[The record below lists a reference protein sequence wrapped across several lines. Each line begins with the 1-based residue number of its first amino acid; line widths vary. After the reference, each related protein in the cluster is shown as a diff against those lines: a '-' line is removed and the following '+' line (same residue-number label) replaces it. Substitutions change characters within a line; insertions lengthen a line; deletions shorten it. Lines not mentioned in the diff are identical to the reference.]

1 MVLWYYGLMVLLVLL
16 WTPGSPTSASQ
27 VLGLYAC
34 ATMPPSWNLLEQKLW
49 LPFSPLAHGCSGCH
63 LQGTSLNLCIHLCA
77 GTEGLIYYY
86 QQDY

>member
-1 MVLWYYGLMVLLVLL
+1 METLLVLA
-16 WTPGSPTSASQ
+16 WIPGSPTSASQ
-27 VLGLYAC
+27 VLRLYAR

-49 LPFSPLAHGCSGCH
+49 RPFSPPAHGCSGGACH
-63 LQGTSLNLCIHLCA
+63 LRGTSLNLCIRLCA